1 MPVTILTQR
10 GRIRDYIQS
19 ARQGIKNSMKPSR
32 AVFPPSSR
40 LARRISGVLET
51 SLTRAYGRFSVNPS
65 RYLNELRRAHGLPIA
80 VYADVYRLHPEALDH
95 VAGRI
100 IAGTRRL
107 AIVEGAG
114 FGLGGAIT
122 LLPDVSFLGVITFRL
137 IQKLGLVYGFEHS
150 TEEVK
155 AELWLAAASAAGVD
169 VGRDW
174 IRKQVVE
181 RLAERIAEK
190 AGSELAEK
198 IAGGLVPVLG
208 AGVGAVLNAYF
219 ITGWGRRAHGYFREK
234 HFEWRR
240 RLDPSTKGISGAHS
254 PLLAE

>member
-1 MPVTILTQR
+1 
-10 GRIRDYIQS
+10 
-19 ARQGIKNSMKPSR
+19 MKPAR
-32 AVFPPSSR
+32 ALSPPSSL
-40 LARRISGVLET
+40 LARRISRVLET

-65 RYLNELRRAHGLPIA
+65 RYLNELRKAHGLPIT
-80 VYADVYRLHPEALDH
+80 VYEDVYSLHPDALDH
-95 VAGRI
+95 VAGRV
-100 IAGTRRL
+100 IAGTRKL

-122 LLPDVSFLGVITFRL
+122 LLPDLSFLGVITFRL

-150 TEEVK
+150 TEEEK

-174 IRKQVVE
+174 IKKQVIE

-208 AGVGAVLNAYF
+208 AGFGAVLNAYF
-219 ITGWGRRAHGYFREK
+219 ITGWGRRAHGYFRDK
-234 HFEWRR
+234 HLEWRQ
-240 RLDPSTKGISGAHS
+240 RLDTPRKRISGAYP
-254 PLLAE
+254 PLLTE

>member
-1 MPVTILTQR
+1 
-10 GRIRDYIQS
+10 
-19 ARQGIKNSMKPSR
+19 MKPLPSHS
-32 AVFPPSSR
+32 PPSTR
-40 LARRISGVLET
+40 LARRISRVLET
-51 SLTRAYGRFSVNPS
+51 SLTRAYGRFGVNPS
-65 RYLNELRRAHGLPIA
+65 RYLAELRKAHGLPIA
-80 VYADVYRLHPEALDH
+80 VYSDVYGLHPEALDH
-95 VAGRI
+95 VAGRV

-114 FGLGGAIT
+114 LGLGGAIT

-150 TEEVK
+150 TEEEK

-174 IRKQVVE
+174 IKKQVIE

-208 AGVGAVLNAYF
+208 AGFGAVLNAYF
-219 ITGWGRRAHGYFREK
+219 ITGWGRRAHGYFRDK
-234 HFEWRR
+234 HLEWRR
-240 RLDPSTKGISGAHS
+240 RLDTPAKRISRAYP
-254 PLLAE
+254 PLLTG

>member
-1 MPVTILTQR
+1 M
-10 GRIRDYIQS
+10 GR
-19 ARQGIKNSMKPSR
+19 MEP
-32 AVFPPSSR
+32 AVASSQLSGL
-40 LARRISGVLET
+40 LARRISGVLES
-51 SLTRAYGRFSVNPS
+51 SLRRAYRRFSVNPA
-65 RYLNELRRAHGLPIA
+65 RYLEELRKGHGLPITA
-80 VYADVYRLHPEALDH
+80 YRDVYSLHPEALDH

-100 IAGTRRL
+100 ISGTRRL
-107 AIVEGAG
+107 AVFEGAS

-150 TEEVK
+150 TEEEK

-174 IRKQVVE
+174 IRKQVIE

-190 AGSELAEK
+190 AGTELAEK
-198 IAGGLVPVLG
+198 IAGGLVPVIG
-208 AGVGAVLNAYF
+208 AGFGAVLNAYF

-234 HFEWRR
+234 HLAWRGQFTTSGDAAVSAHP
-240 RLDPSTKGISGAHS
+240 RLLT
-254 PLLAE
+254 E